1 MTQDLSPEFPAA
13 LRRSDHLLL
22 PGQRALVT
30 GASSGIGLGVARRI
44 ARAGASVVVNYHRH
58 AEPAEKLVGEIRS
71 AGGQAFAIAADV
83 SKEADVKKLFG
94 AALEALGGLDVV
106 VTNSGLQKDAPIS
119 KMTLADWQTVL
130 DVNLTGEFLCCR
142 EAIEIFRRQK
152 TANPKRENHGSIVCM
167 SSVHQ
172 IIPWAGHVNY
182 AASKGGIQM
191 MMQTLAQEV
200 AADRIRVNAV
210 APGAIRTPINKDA
223 WETPEALQKL
233 LKLIPYGR
241 IGEPD
246 DVARAVVWLASDEAD
261 YVTGST
267 IFVDGGMK
275 LYPGFQDNG

>member
-1 MTQDLSPEFPAA
+1 MRHVGSMIQSQPSRPDYP
-13 LRRSDHLLL
+13 LL

-30 GASSGIGLGVARRI
+30 GASSGIGLEVARRLV
-44 ARAGASVVVNYHRH
+44 RSGAAVAVNYHSH
-58 AEPAEKLVGEIRS
+58 AEPAEKLVEEVTA
-71 AGGQAFAIAADV
+71 AGGHAVAVGGDV
-83 SKEADVKKLFG
+83 SKEADVREIFAK
-94 AALEALGGLDVV
+94 AREALGGLDIA
-106 VTNSGLQKDAPIS
+106 VTNSGLQKDAPVS
-119 KMTLADWQTVL
+119 KMTLADWQGVL
-130 DVNLTGEFLCCR
+130 DVNLTGQFLCCR
-142 EAIEIFRRQK
+142 EAIAMF
-152 TANPKRENHGSIVCM
+152 RENKENKASFRSIVCM

-200 AADRIRVNAV
+200 APDGIRVNAV
-210 APGAIRTPINKDA
+210 APGAIRTPINREA

-246 DVARAVVWLASDEAD
+246 DVARAVAWLASKEAD

-275 LYPGFQDNG
+275 LYPGFEDNG

>member
-1 MTQDLSPEFPAA
+1 MTPSETNSIRQLQRA
-13 LRRSDHLLL
+13 DHRFL

-30 GASSGIGLGVARRI
+30 GASSGIGLEVARRI
-44 ARAGASVVVNYHRH
+44 ALAGAAVAVNYHSH
-58 AEPAEKLVGEIRS
+58 AEPAEALVAEIRAS
-71 AGGQAFAIAADV
+71 GGNAIAIGGDV
-83 SKEADVKKLFG
+83 SNEADVRTLFG
-94 AALEALGGLDVV
+94 KAVESLGGLDIV

-119 KMTLADWQTVL
+119 KMTISDWQRVL
-130 DVNLTGEFLCCR
+130 DVNLTGQFLCCR
-142 EAIEIFRRQK
+142 EAIAIFRQQRSE
-152 TANPKRENHGSIVCM
+152 NPDRENYGSIVCM

-210 APGAIRTPINKDA
+210 APGAIRTPINRDA
-223 WETPEALQKL
+223 WESPEALEKL

-241 IGEPD
+241 IGEPE
-246 DVARAVVWLASDEAD
+246 DVARTVVWLASDEAD
-261 YVTGST
+261 YITGST

-275 LYPGFQDNG
+275 LYPCFQDNG

>member
-1 MTQDLSPEFPAA
+1 MTPSETSSIRQLQRA
-13 LRRSDHLLL
+13 DHRFL

-30 GASSGIGLGVARRI
+30 GASSGIGLEVARRI
-44 ARAGASVVVNYHRH
+44 ALAGAAVAVNYHSH
-58 AEPAEKLVGEIRS
+58 AESAEALVAEIRAS
-71 AGGQAFAIAADV
+71 GGNAIAIGGDV
-83 SKEADVKKLFG
+83 SKEADVRTLFSK
-94 AALEALGGLDVV
+94 AVESLGGLDIV

-119 KMTLADWQTVL
+119 KMTIADWQRVL
-130 DVNLTGEFLCCR
+130 DVNLTGQFLCCR
-142 EAIEIFRRQK
+142 EAIAIFRHQK
-152 TANPKRENHGSIVCM
+152 REIPDRENHGSIVCM

-182 AASKGGIQM
+182 ATSKGGIQM

-223 WETPEALQKL
+223 WESPEALEKL

-241 IGEPD
+241 IGEPE
-246 DVARAVVWLASDEAD
+246 DVARTVVWLASDEAD
-261 YVTGST
+261 YITGST

-275 LYPGFQDNG
+275 LYPAFQNNG

>member
-1 MTQDLSPEFPAA
+1 MTATKSNAA
-13 LRRSDHLLL
+13 PKLRCADHRLL

-30 GASSGIGLGVARRI
+30 GASSGIGLAVARQV
-44 ARAGASVVVNYHRH
+44 ARAGAAVVINYHSN
-58 AEPAEKLVGEIRS
+58 AEPAEALVAEIQ
-71 AGGQAFAIAADV
+71 AGGGNAIAIGGDV
-83 SKEADVKKLFG
+83 SKEADVKTLFSK
-94 AALEALGGLDVV
+94 AVETLGGLDIV

-119 KMTLADWQTVL
+119 EMTIADWQGVL
-130 DVNLTGEFLCCR
+130 DVNLTGQFLCCR
-142 EAIEIFRRQK
+142 EAIAIFRQQRSE
-152 TANPKRENHGSIVCM
+152 NPDHETHGSIVCM

-172 IIPWAGHVNY
+172 VIPWAGHVNY

-223 WETPEALQKL
+223 WESSEALQKL
-233 LKLIPYGR
+233 LKLIPSGR
-241 IGEPD
+241 IGEPE
-246 DVARAVVWLASDEAD
+246 DVARTVVWLASDEAD
-261 YVTGST
+261 YITGST